1 MGRHSLV
8 REPATRRMAL
18 GATALAA
25 SATLT
30 AGLAFGDGQAQ
41 ASIPQV
47 TSGLASIHDWSTAT
61 LDEVIAA
68 LGIESQGIAGGVALG
83 PNYLIDQ
90 LVDQI
95 NAVLESLLPVGIE
108 IDPDLVRDT
117 LESLGIVF
125 GNETAIAILPGAAV
139 AIPLGAG
146 SSAAALSI
154 LGLALATDG
163 VTDFVNGAWA
173 TELVPDWVPLI
184 GGMTV
189 GEVLD
194 FVGIDRA
201 DLPDDTVFCLGALAA
216 ANSKTAGSCLN
227 IAATFDARYIKVADG
242 QQSGEVQLALT
253 NPLSVLTLLTDQDQ
267 LLDILAQAI
276 TGDPIYVTKDV
287 LRLSLNGP
295 ENLALTSDYGYS
307 GPIRISWLGSQFV
320 LFPGT
325 AQTHGTN
332 GPDYV
337 NYLSLPTLTLGTPTS
352 LQQIIPTFDVSSFN
366 FFDLFTIPAFN
377 TGNLTSALPTSAT
390 VPVSALRSVQ
400 PELMSVSAA
409 DAPTADTPTTDAP
422 TADAGDGGQT
432 AGAPAS
438 TNPAAAPAAG
448 DSTLATGSTDT
459 DQGAPHQDTPTPA
472 PVVTTPAG
480 QAGAGD
486 QAGDATGDQGAA
498 NPAPTT
504 DDSSSTPSSS
514 PAAGPATTGGTGA
527 STVSD
532 QQQPAA

>member
-8 REPATRRMAL
+8 REPATRRVAL

-83 PNYLIDQ
+83 PNYLIQQ
-90 LVDQI
+90 LTDLLNVPGLDAEEI
-95 NAVLESLLPVGIE
+95 KEILSLVGIN
-108 IDPDLVRDT
+108 
-117 LESLGIVF
+117 F
-125 GNETAIAILPGAAV
+125 GNELAIALLPGVAA

-154 LGLALATDG
+154 LGVALATDG
-163 VTDFVNGAWA
+163 VTNISNSIWDY
-173 TELVPDWVPLI
+173 ELLGLI
-184 GGMTV
+184 PV
-189 GEVLD
+189 APILEA
-194 FVGIDRA
+194 FGIDRA
-201 DLPDDTVFCLGALAA
+201 DLPDDMVFCLGALAA

-295 ENLALTSDYGYS
+295 ENLALTSDYGFS
-307 GPIRISWLGSQFV
+307 GPITISWLGSQFV

-377 TGNLTSALPTSAT
+377 TGNLTSASPTSAT

-409 DAPTADTPTTDAP
+409 DAPTTDTPTTDAP
-422 TADAGDGGQT
+422 TTDAGDGGQT

-459 DQGAPHQDTPTPA
+459 DQAAPQQDTPIPA

-480 QAGAGD
+480 QADAGD
-486 QAGDATGDQGAA
+486 QAGGATGDQGAS
-498 NPAPTT
+498 NTAPIT
-504 DDSSSTPSSS
+504 DDSSLSTPSSS
-514 PAAGPATTGGTGA
+514 PAVGSATTGGTGA

>member
-68 LGIESQGIAGGVALG
+68 LGIESTSALGGVSLDPAGEIRDAIEALLNSNILTEGLTEQFLEWYDSRVGNSTTIAIGPGLAAGAALGGSNSTFALAVLGIAVATAGLNDLE
-83 PNYLIDQ
+83 NYIPAAV
-90 LVDQI
+90 VD
-95 NAVLESLLPVGIE
+95 VLEDIPVVGPAVISLIEGLLPEDVI
-108 IDPDLVRDT
+108 LC
-117 LESLGIVF
+117 F
-125 GNETAIAILPGAAV
+125 GGLAV
-139 AIPLGAG
+139 AN
-146 SSAAALSI
+146 SS
-154 LGLALATDG
+154 
-163 VTDFVNGAWA
+163 
-173 TELVPDWVPLI
+173 
-184 GGMTV
+184 
-189 GEVLD
+189 
-194 FVGIDRA
+194 
-201 DLPDDTVFCLGALAA
+201 
-216 ANSKTAGSCLN
+216 TAGSCAN
-227 IAATFDARYIKVADG
+227 IAATVDLRYDKPDG
-242 QQSGEVQLALT
+242 RVELALT
-253 NPLSVLTLLTDQDQ
+253 NPASLLTLLSDSSRLGQVVVDA
-267 LLDILAQAI
+267 L
-276 TGDPIYVTKDV
+276 TGNPIYLADDF
-287 LRLSLNGP
+287 LRLTLNGSGA
-295 ENLALTSDYGYS
+295 NLALTSDYGYT
-307 GPIRISWLGSQFV
+307 GPIAISWLGSSFV

-325 AQTHGTN
+325 FKAHGTN

-377 TGNLTSALPTSAT
+377 TGNLTSASPTSAT
-390 VPVSALRSVQ
+390 VPVSALRSAQ

-422 TADAGDGGQT
+422 TTDAGDGGQT
-432 AGAPAS
+432 AGTPAS
-438 TNPAAAPAAG
+438 TNPAAAPSAG

-459 DQGAPHQDTPTPA
+459 DQGAPQQDTPTPA

-480 QAGAGD
+480 QADAGD
-486 QAGDATGDQGAA
+486 QAGGATGDQGAA

-514 PAAGPATTGGTGA
+514 PAAGSAATGGTGA

>member
-1 MGRHSLV
+1 MLIP
-8 REPATRRMAL
+8 EIPIINPDPLTL
-18 GATALAA
+18 GDLAE
-25 SATLT
+25 
-30 AGLAFGDGQAQ
+30 LA
-41 ASIPQV
+41 
-47 TSGLASIHDWSTAT
+47 
-61 LDEVIAA
+61 
-68 LGIESQGIAGGVALG
+68 
-83 PNYLIDQ
+83 
-90 LVDQI
+90 
-95 NAVLESLLPVGIE
+95 
-108 IDPDLVRDT
+108 
-117 LESLGIVF
+117 
-125 GNETAIAILPGAAV
+125 
-139 AIPLGAG
+139 
-146 SSAAALSI
+146 
-154 LGLALATDG
+154 
-163 VTDFVNGAWA
+163 
-173 TELVPDWVPLI
+173 
-184 GGMTV
+184 
-189 GEVLD
+189 
-194 FVGIDRA
+194 GIDRA

-227 IAATFDARYIKVADG
+227 IGATIDARYIKVADG

-276 TGDPIYVTKDV
+276 TGDPIYFTKDV

-337 NYLSLPTLTLGTPTS
+337 NYLDLPTLTLGTPTS

-377 TGNLTSALPTSAT
+377 TGNLTSASPTSAT

-409 DAPTADTPTTDAP
+409 DAPTADAPTADTPTT
-422 TADAGDGGQT
+422 DAGDGGQA
-432 AGAPAS
+432 AGTPAS

-459 DQGAPHQDTPTPA
+459 DQGAPQQDTPTPA

-480 QAGAGD
+480 QADAGD
-486 QAGDATGDQGAA
+486 QAGGATGDQGAA

-504 DDSSSTPSSS
+504 DDSSSSTPSSS
-514 PAAGPATTGGTGA
+514 PVAGSATTGGTGA

>member
-8 REPATRRMAL
+8 REPATRRVAL

-61 LDEVIAA
+61 LDQVIAA
-68 LGIESQGIAGGVALG
+68 LGIESQSIGGGVALG

-90 LVDQI
+90 L
-95 NAVLESLLPVGIE
+95 ASLLGVDSSLI
-108 IDPDLVRDT
+108 RDG
-117 LESLGIVF
+117 LAALGVQF
-125 GNETAIAILPGAAV
+125 GNELAIAILPGVAA

-146 SSAAALSI
+146 TSAAALSI
-154 LGLALATDG
+154 LGVALATDG
-163 VTDFVNGAWA
+163 ITSTVNDIWDLVLIPEIPVINPNPVTLGDLA
-173 TELVPDWVPLI
+173 ELA
-184 GGMTV
+184 
-189 GEVLD
+189 
-194 FVGIDRA
+194 GIDRA

-227 IAATFDARYIKVADG
+227 IAATIDARYIKVSDG

-253 NPLSVLTLLTDQDQ
+253 NPLSVLTLLTDQNQ

-276 TGDPIYVTKDV
+276 SGDPIYVTKDF

-307 GPIRISWLGSQFV
+307 GPITIAWLGSQFV
-320 LFPGT
+320 VFSGT

-337 NYLSLPTLTLGTPTS
+337 NYLSVPSLTLGTPTS
-352 LQQIIPTFDVSSFN
+352 LQQIIPTLDVSSFN
-366 FFDLFTIPAFN
+366 VFDLFTIPAFN
-377 TGNLTSALPTSAT
+377 TGSLTSPSPTSAT
-390 VPVSALRSVQ
+390 VPVSALRSAQ

-409 DAPTADTPTTDAP
+409 DAPTTDAS
-422 TADAGDGGQT
+422 TANPATSDAGDGGQDSGT
-432 AGAPAS
+432 PAS
-438 TNPAAAPAAG
+438 TNPAATPTPGQATA
-448 DSTLATGSTDT
+448 ATGSTDT
-459 DQGAPHQDTPTPA
+459 DQPAPHHDTPTPA
-472 PVVTTPAG
+472 PVVTIPSG
-480 QAGAGD
+480 QSGAGD
-486 QAGDATGDQGAA
+486 QAGGATGDQAAA
-498 NPAPTT
+498 NPTPTT
-504 DDSSSTPSSS
+504 DDSSSTTPSSS
-514 PAAGPATTGGTGA
+514 PEAGSATTGGTTGA
-527 STVSD
+527 STASN
-532 QQQPAA
+532 QRQPAA